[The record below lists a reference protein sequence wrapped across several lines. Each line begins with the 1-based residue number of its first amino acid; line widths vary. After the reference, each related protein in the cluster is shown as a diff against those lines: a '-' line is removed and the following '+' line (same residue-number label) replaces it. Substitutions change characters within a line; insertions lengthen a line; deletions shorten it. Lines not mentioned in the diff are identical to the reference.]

1 MKKNKI
7 VLMYHSIESEE
18 HPAVLGSFPIS
29 MKRFKRQILA
39 LQKRKYKFDFLSN
52 FHQDIADDEMYIY
65 ITGDDGTVDWTRN
78 ILPWCEANK
87 IPTHTG
93 VITGP
98 FEKES
103 IYPLTHMIQ
112 IILSSRDE
120 RELSILSNRI
130 QNEFL
135 TKQELQYIHKIYH
148 YEELEYRRII
158 KGAFNLIFDVNQ
170 SKELLGDLS
179 AIEKQLLKQR
189 FESLEYY
196 KEFEYA
202 EVGVH
207 TKSHWALGG
216 DIKEY
221 IDTEIES
228 SKELL
233 LKNGLQLTGFYV
245 SPMKPKNG
253 YTLEDIK
260 EPLHQLGYEA
270 ILDSNHGVWDG
281 KSFII
286 PRIDAK
292 NVEEFFN
299 L

>member
-1 MKKNKI
+1 MTNNKI
-7 VLMYHSIESEE
+7 VLMYHSVESGQ
-18 HPAVLGSFPIS
+18 HPAVTGSFPIS
-29 MKRFKRQILA
+29 MQRFKKQILA
-39 LQKRKYKFDFLSN
+39 LQEKNYKFDFLSN
-52 FHQDIADDEMYIY
+52 FHKTVADDEMYIY
-65 ITGDDGTVDWTRN
+65 ITGDDGTVDWTKN
-78 ILPWCEANK
+78 ILPWCEVNK

-98 FEKES
+98 FEKEPV
-103 IYPLTHMIQ
+103 YPLTHMIQ
-112 IILSSRDE
+112 IILSTRKAK
-120 RELSILSNRI
+120 ELSTLSDRLKNK
-130 QNEFL
+130 FL
-135 TKQELQYIHKIYH
+135 TNEELVYINKIYY

-158 KGAFNLIFDVNQ
+158 KGALNLIFDINQ

-179 AIEKQLLKQR
+179 AVEKKLLEQR

-196 KEFEYA
+196 KEFKYA

-216 DIKEY
+216 EVKEY
-221 IDTEIES
+221 IDLEIES
-228 SKELL
+228 SRELL
-233 LKNGLQLTGFYV
+233 VKNGLQPTHFYV

-253 YTLEDIK
+253 YTLEDIQ
-260 EPLHQLGYEA
+260 EPLNQLGYEA